1 MNSFREQTMKRLQHV
16 LAQAALTLLVAGG
29 AVHAADDPCAG
40 FKWDVA
46 RERGL
51 FAGKAMS
58 ERAGTDVTQAPA
70 IEPELLYELMLT
82 RQDQVHFQAPPGK
95 APRTGGTFAGLLR
108 LKVSKPGLYRI
119 SVDQPF
125 WIDVA
130 SGTELVHSTDYAG
143 AAGCSAP
150 NKIVQ
155 YLLPA
160 GRDLMVQISGLQSAQ
175 ARLTVTFATNG
186 A

>member
-1 MNSFREQTMKRLQHV
+1 MKRLEQRLVHS
-16 LAQAALTLLVAGG
+16 AFALLVMAGG
-29 AVHAADDPCAG
+29 VVQAADDPCDG

-46 RERGL
+46 HERSL

-58 ERAGTDVTQAPA
+58 ERAGADVTQAPA
-70 IEPELLYELMLT
+70 IQPDRLYDLMLT

-125 WIDVA
+125 WLDV
-130 SGTELVHSTDYAG
+130 
-143 AAGCSAP
+143 
-150 NKIVQ
+150 
-155 YLLPA
+155 
-160 GRDLMVQISGLQSAQ
+160 
-175 ARLTVTFATNG
+175 
-186 A
+186 

>member
-1 MNSFREQTMKRLQHV
+1 MTRLEQG
-16 LAQAALTLLVAGG
+16 LAHAALILLVAGG
-29 AVHAADDPCAG
+29 AAVHAADDPCAG

-46 RERGL
+46 HERSL
-51 FAGKAMS
+51 FVGKAMT
-58 ERAGTDVTQAPA
+58 ERAGADVTQAPA
-70 IEPELLYELMLT
+70 IEPDHLYELMLT

-108 LKVSKPGLYRI
+108 LKVAKPGLYRI

-130 SGTELVHSTDYAG
+130 SGTELVHSTDYQG
-143 AAGCSAP
+143 APGCSAP

-160 GRDLMVQISGLQSAQ
+160 ARDLMVQVSGIQSAQ
-175 ARLTVTFATNG
+175 ARLTVTFAPNG